1 MDKIATKDAL
11 KQMAEVIAE
20 KLQELEDRIAALE
33 NA

>member
-11 KQMAEVIAE
+11 EQMAEVIAE
-20 KLQELEDRIAALE
+20 KLKELEDRIEALE

>member
-1 MDKIATKDAL
+1 MDKIVTKTAL
-11 KQMAEVIAE
+11 EQLAEAIAE